1 MPIKKIYDHMIKL
14 KEVFIPRKRNLYSL
28 SRKEREEIYG
38 FIKIE
43 ERVHQT
49 LEITS
54 NSTSILYREKKDS
67 KKRMVQNYKYLNK
80 WIVRNNY
87 PLSLDIV

>member
-1 MPIKKIYDHMIKL
+1 
-14 KEVFIPRKRNLYSL
+14 L
-28 SRKEREEIYG
+28 SRKEREEIYE

-54 NSTSILYREKKDS
+54 NGTSILYREKKDS

-80 WIVRNNY
+80 WTVKNNY
-87 PLSLDIV
+87 PLSLDIIENIGTKKIIY